1 MANSSLAVTNTTKPT
16 FDLSLR
22 TSTANRLDYL
32 YEISHVPKDGKIPI
46 TDFPIVNPYT
56 VFNKPQHSFKKT
68 IKNKNKKYWSFSSFY
83 CKKYVQD

>member
-1 MANSSLAVTNTTKPT
+1 MASSFSAVIDTFKPT

-32 YEISHVPKDGKIPI
+32 YEISHVPEDSKIPI

-56 VFNKPQHSFKKT
+56 MFNKPQPTFKKT
-68 IKNKNKKYWSFSSFY
+68 IKKIM
-83 CKKYVQD
+83 VILTLLL